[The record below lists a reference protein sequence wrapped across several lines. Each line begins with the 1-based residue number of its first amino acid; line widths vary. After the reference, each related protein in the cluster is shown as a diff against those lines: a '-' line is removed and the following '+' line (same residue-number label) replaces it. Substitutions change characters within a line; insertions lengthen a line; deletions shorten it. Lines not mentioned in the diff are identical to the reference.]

1 MQLKFNYLRL
11 ELQILLSRHLLTQQQ
26 IQALLLYSCQDWFE
40 LGGLLVYLLPRV
52 FSFLKLFVKIEQLS
66 FYFVHLVL

>member
-1 MQLKFNYLRL
+1 MQLKFNYLGL

-26 IQALLLYSCQDWFE
+26 IQALLLDSCQDWFE
-40 LGGLLVYLLPRV
+40 LGGLLVYLLPGV

-66 FYFVHLVL
+66 FHFVHLVL